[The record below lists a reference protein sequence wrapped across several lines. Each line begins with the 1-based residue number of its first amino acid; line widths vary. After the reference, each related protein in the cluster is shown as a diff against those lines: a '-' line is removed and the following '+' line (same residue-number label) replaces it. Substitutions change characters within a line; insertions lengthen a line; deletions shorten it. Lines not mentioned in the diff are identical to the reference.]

1 MDFFQ
6 FLQKST
12 DDSDITTLNSSEKFV
27 RQQGTLQMANPSVR
41 QGTYNSS
48 NEEFVRQQGTFND
61 DVVRQQGTIIEKYSL
76 DKQLKRKNFTT
87 NFRHFIV

>member
-12 DDSDITTLNSSEKFV
+12 DDSDITTLNSSEEFV

-41 QGTYNSS
+41 QGTSQPIDESKKKTNSS
-48 NEEFVRQQGTFND
+48 E
-61 DVVRQQGTIIEKYSL
+61 I
-76 DKQLKRKNFTT
+76 
-87 NFRHFIV
+87 